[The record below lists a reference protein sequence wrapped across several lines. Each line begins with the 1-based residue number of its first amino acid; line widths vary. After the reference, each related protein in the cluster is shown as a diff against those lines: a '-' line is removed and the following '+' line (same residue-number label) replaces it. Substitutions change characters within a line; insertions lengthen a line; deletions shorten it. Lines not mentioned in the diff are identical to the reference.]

1 MDSTTSLAK
10 HSAVDSDHVVFVKKL
25 AEYSHRL
32 FVVVLATGNGH
43 DLPKL
48 FRQVGIQL
56 ESPFYLHCSGCWHL
70 PELCNQPVVI
80 QPHPNACLRFRPSS
94 RVAVRFQIADAW
106 ISLDKIVEA
115 DNQFARIYEQARD
128 RIITRNR
135 SDASRCW

>member
-80 QPHPNACLRFRPSS
+80 QPHTGKKEVRISAFRSPNTNAFIERFIQSIKQECLDHFVVFS
-94 RVAVRFQIADAW
+94 RDHFNHICDENSVH
-106 ISLDKIVEA
+106 KI
-115 DNQFARIYEQARD
+115 
-128 RIITRNR
+128 
-135 SDASRCW
+135 